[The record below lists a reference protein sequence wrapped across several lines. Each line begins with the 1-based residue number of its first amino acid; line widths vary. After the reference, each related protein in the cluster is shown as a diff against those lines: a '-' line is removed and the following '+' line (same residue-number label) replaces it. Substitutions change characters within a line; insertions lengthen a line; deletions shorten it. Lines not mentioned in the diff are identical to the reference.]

1 MAVKTDAVC
10 TRCADRAA
18 LVCTAGNIFLCLI
31 KAVMGIL
38 TGSLALV
45 ADAIHSGA
53 DVLVSVITVFAVRI
67 GQRPPDTG
75 HPYGHGKTE
84 FISGAFVGLV
94 LFIGAACIIAS
105 AIGHLLSKATLEP
118 PHFTALAAA
127 AVSIALNELLYHYA
141 HCAAKRTNSAGLEAL
156 AWDNR
161 SDAISSLPVFF
172 GVLGALLGFPLLDP
186 LAALLVGLLVGKIGW
201 EILAENIGGL
211 MDAPLHSDQIDKMR
225 DLVLAVPNVQ
235 GIGYLRT
242 RGMGRDYLVD
252 LQILVN
258 AATTV
263 EASQDIAKRVR
274 AVLRRKIEHLSHITV
289 NCRPGPGKP
298 KER

>member
-1 MAVKTDAVC
+1 MAVRTDAVC

-18 LVCTAGNIFLCLI
+18 LICTAGNIFLCVI

-53 DVLVSVITVFAVRI
+53 DVLVSVVTIFAVHI
-67 GQRPPDTG
+67 GQKPPDTG

-105 AIGHLLSKATLEP
+105 AIGHLLRKATLDP

-141 HCAAKRTNSAGLEAL
+141 HCAASRTNSSGLEAL

-161 SDAISSLPVFF
+161 SDAISSMPVFF

-201 EILAENIGGL
+201 EILAENIGAL
-211 MDAPLHSDQIDKMR
+211 MDAPLHSDQIDHMKQ
-225 DLVLAVPNVQ
+225 LVLAVPSVH

-263 EASQDIAKRVR
+263 ERSHDIANKVR
-274 AVLRRKIEHLSHITV
+274 TVLRRKIEHLSHITV
-289 NCRPGPGKP
+289 TCQPRRGD
-298 KER
+298 EQES